1 MSEMQAKQPS
11 AVVFGARNLG
21 RAVIELLV
29 SDGWAVTGV
38 ARSQSTLDGV
48 SAAGALALKAD
59 VTEPASVYGVLE
71 QAATAH
77 GEVDLVLNAA
87 AAYGGERTGP
97 FGGGPIAEADLDGFD
112 SWAAAPARAAF
123 SFLSASGR
131 FAIAQGRAAT
141 LVQVTGGSARRALPD
156 RGADPRIA
164 GRPRSWPCSD
174 PSSRLCGD
182 AFCTGEMRRQELSGS
197 VQRRDRFVED
207 RVIDLEDVGHPRGD
221 VERDLDV
228 GGDGLSREADGVV
241 EENLVSSGLDDQG
254 RQAGQVGEYG
264 ADEAKSGVLSR
275 RVVGHSGLEALPAEQ
290 RVDFAP
296 GFHGRPGQGEIGI
309 R

>member
-1 MSEMQAKQPS
+1 MSDMQGGQRS

-59 VTEPASVYGVLE
+59 VTDPASVYGVLE
-71 QAATAH
+71 QAAAAH
-77 GEVDLVLNAA
+77 GGVDLVLNAA

-131 FAIAQGRAAT
+131 FAIAQGRASDAGAGHRR
-141 LVQVTGGSARRALPD
+141 LGAARDAGPRSVGGRIVRRASDHQRGRARAAPPRHPGRVADRRRGHPAARRVHP
-156 RGADPRIA
+156 PRCLAGSA
-164 GRPRSWPCSD
+164 GRPAQDRRCRPLPRQPGRALRD
-174 PSSRLCGD
+174 TRAPAHPARRELDALNSRPP
-182 AFCTGEMRRQELSGS
+182 A
-197 VQRRDRFVED
+197 
-207 RVIDLEDVGHPRGD
+207 
-221 VERDLDV
+221 
-228 GGDGLSREADGVV
+228 
-241 EENLVSSGLDDQG
+241 
-254 RQAGQVGEYG
+254 
-264 ADEAKSGVLSR
+264 
-275 RVVGHSGLEALPAEQ
+275 ALP
-290 RVDFAP
+290 
-296 GFHGRPGQGEIGI
+296 
-309 R
+309 